1 MQFIQA
7 WWMLLWFQ
15 PAACWLPFVQ
25 TTPAPSYSEQSCLVT
40 WGQSCSVS
48 SVPTHCTASRAK
60 LSGTLPKWE
69 KLVALPA
76 ENPSCLKRIKIKPTN
91 GKRLFVVTEIPADNN
106 SIPVIPQIITHWPI
120 LSPEDVGEDIASR
133 GVTTNKLNLYTF
145 QNYNIS
151 WHLILLLFALF

>member
-1 MQFIQA
+1 M
-7 WWMLLWFQ
+7 MDVVVVST
-15 PAACWLPFVQ
+15 WLPFVQ
-25 TTPAPSYSEQSCLVT
+25 TTPAPSYPEQSSLVR

-48 SVPTHCTASRAK
+48 SVPTHRTLSRAK

-106 SIPVIPQIITHWPI
+106 STPVIPHIITHWPI
-120 LSPEDVGEDIASR
+120 LSQGVVGEDIASR

>member
-48 SVPTHCTASRAK
+48 SVPTHRTLSKAK
-60 LSGTLPKWE
+60 SSETFPKYDRV
-69 KLVALPA
+69 VAFPA
-76 ENPSCLKRIKIKPTN
+76 ENPSCLKRIRIKPKN
-91 GKRLFVVTEIPADNN
+91 GRFICCHRNTCRQQQHPCHPTHHHTLAHTVPGSCRWRHCQQRSYHQQVEFVHLP
-106 SIPVIPQIITHWPI
+106 
-120 LSPEDVGEDIASR
+120 
-133 GVTTNKLNLYTF
+133 KL
-145 QNYNIS
+145 
-151 WHLILLLFALF
+151 

>member
-1 MQFIQA
+1 MMDDVVIST
-7 WWMLLWFQ
+7 
-15 PAACWLPFVQ
+15 WLPFVQ
-25 TTPAPSYSEQSCLVT
+25 TTPAPSYPEQSSLVR
-40 WGQSCSVS
+40 WGQPCSVR
-48 SVPTHCTASRAK
+48 SVPTHRTLSRAK

-106 SIPVIPQIITHWPI
+106 SIPVIPHIITHWPI
-120 LSPEDVGEDIASR
+120 LSQGVVGEDIASR
-133 GVTTNKLNLYTF
+133 GVTTNKINLYTF

-151 WHLILLLFALF
+151 FELCSITQHS